1 MLKAQFGVTSPDARL
16 QRSEYLG
23 GNRIPLNVT
32 QVEANTISG
41 STQKLGSLGAYSAT
55 SDYNDDFTHSFTE
68 HGFLIGVCVARYK
81 HSYPQGLERSWSRK
95 TMTDYYFPVFANI
108 GNQPV
113 LKKEI
118 YAQGTDADSNV
129 WGYQEAWADY
139 RYHPDRVSAYMR
151 PNVSGSLASWHYADN
166 YTSEPYLSASWMQ
179 EDKTMVDRTLAVTS
193 SSAPQLIA
201 DFLCDAT
208 FVRAM
213 PLYSVPGL
221 IDHH

>member
-1 MLKAQFGVTSPDARL
+1 
-16 QRSEYLG
+16 
-23 GNRIPLNVT
+23 
-32 QVEANTISG
+32 
-41 STQKLGSLGAYSAT
+41 
-55 SDYNDDFTHSFTE
+55 
-68 HGFLIGVCVARYK
+68 
-81 HSYPQGLERSWSRK
+81 
-95 TMTDYYFPVFANI
+95 MTDYYFPVFANI

-179 EDKTMVDRTLAVTS
+179 EDQTMVDRTLAVTS

-208 FVRAM
+208 YVRAM